1 MSLATPW
8 SAFRVSD
15 IPLDRMPLHAF
26 RTMARTILDDVLG
39 FRPDFIEHQLAC
51 AVVDPCG
58 RTYTLKAFL
67 P

>member
-15 IPLDRMPLHAF
+15 IPLDRMTLHAF
-26 RTMARTILDDVLG
+26 RTMARTILADVLG
-39 FRPDFIEHQLAC
+39 FRPDFIEHQLVC
-51 AVVDPCG
+51 AVADPCG
-58 RTYTLKAFL
+58 RTCTQKAFL